1 MHIVYVHDAKIVKE
15 NGLTL
20 QFCSNYPP
28 KMSRICAMYTFLT
41 NYNTIGR
48 RFSPNERKILKSNFY
63 LEKLPIKVL
72 RLLTFPFLFCIFE
85 EPKQEKNNMSYIKI
99 KT

>member
-28 KMSRICAMYTFLT
+28 KMSRIDAMYIFLT
-41 NYNTIGR
+41 NYNTFQR
-48 RFSPNERKILKSNFY
+48 SFLPNRRKIDCPCF
-63 LEKLPIKVL
+63 
-72 RLLTFPFLFCIFE
+72 F
-85 EPKQEKNNMSYIKI
+85 
-99 KT
+99 

>member
-28 KMSRICAMYTFLT
+28 KMSRIDAMY
-41 NYNTIGR
+41 IC
-48 RFSPNERKILKSNFY
+48 
-63 LEKLPIKVL
+63 
-72 RLLTFPFLFCIFE
+72 LLYTSDAADEL
-85 EPKQEKNNMSYIKI
+85 
-99 KT
+99 